1 MKNTD
6 LIKAIND
13 IDDEYIM
20 EAVRKKPLFSF
31 NRGTVLR
38 YASAAAFVLVM
49 SFVYIS
55 LADFYKKGMSDN
67 MTAPSAT
74 DDQSIQIFN
83 NNIEKVS
90 DNKTDGQSYM
100 LQEESISQV
109 IEEDNDNVRTEL
121 YVSESGE
128 GMYAVRKARLT
139 DPPEAWNLPS
149 CNEGHIYDY
158 ADRSVEILGNDGVAM
173 YALWSNDTYSYI
185 VSFIHEYS
193 FEEAL
198 EITKGIE

>member
-13 IDDEYIM
+13 IDDEYIV

-31 NRGTVLR
+31 NGSTVLR
-38 YASAAAFVLVM
+38 YAAAAAFVLVAVLSVHIM
-49 SFVYIS
+49 TNNR
-55 LADFYKKGMSDN
+55 KGLMNDGV
-67 MTAPSAT
+67 MAPSNT
-74 DDQSIQIFN
+74 EDQSIQIFN

-149 CNEGHIYDY
+149 CNEGHIYDCE
-158 ADRSVEILGNDGVAM
+158 DRSVEILGNDGVAM